1 MSRCWFPASP
11 NWYLSKAADVNDE
24 GIFAFSAKKLIF
36 LFDVTQQPPVDR
48 GCIAGHMDRVTTVAL
63 GVGLKPVL
71 ASGGDEHR
79 VCLWDTELRTLVG
92 EHSLHQAA
100 VTCVLIPSIP
110 GNPLVI
116 SADDRGF
123 IISWRLGQ
131 AGHGDV
137 HSKHCPD
144 VKPITCLSSC
154 PHRPTIIAVGYRDGL
169 VLVLDLQARAVVVA
183 RLRGHEDDLQSIAWK
198 PYPGE
203 SFGGDIEV
211 EPKACAGMGDG
222 ALLATGSRDRTVR
235 LWSLSKEKCIA
246 TLKLPFLKRRGKPV
260 NQEASSFQR
269 ERIWTSV
276 YWCRNSPT
284 TLISSSFGG
293 ELLQW
298 DLSADGKFTSTI
310 LGGAAA
316 DGQQHTRVVFGL
328 VGFQAEPAREL
339 LLSTSM
345 DRDIRCWDLLKPACL
360 WTLPSLGGFVYALTI
375 SPVDPGCLAVGVGD
389 CTVRVWDTLAPQ
401 DALCV
406 RSLWQGIRSKVTA
419 LAWHPNR
426 EGCLAFGTDDGKVGI
441 YDVVSN
447 RPPRISNTY
456 HKRTVY
462 ALSWGPAL
470 HSDTTGDS
478 QWIALYSCGGD
489 GVVIMH
495 NPQQLKSDG
504 INLNNLIQDACDLK
518 QKFAVRSE
526 VSWKPDGKAVA
537 LGNEDGSIEVYQ
549 VPNLRLVCIIRQH
562 HKLVN
567 ALRWHPPLPPGRSE
581 TPQSQLLSGMLAS
594 GSNNAV
600 IHVHSLR
607 DILSQEGKQDEA
619 VVLVEPYCSLSG
631 HTARITGLD
640 WSPHQPGVLAS
651 CSYDGSAQVWDVC
664 SRKSLYNYRGHVGRL
679 MAIAWS
685 HTDPDSVW
693 TGGDDCSLHCWHP
706 SQQEYTKPPKG
717 KKSVEME
724 RKKNVNSKGK
734 GHLASLYDRSE
745 TKSPLPEG
753 VEQNWRE
760 PCNGTEAGKASAPSS
775 TTDGWR
781 KRRKPRSNLHLTVL
795 QEQRNVE
802 DLREDCMVL
811 AQMMYNQAG
820 SSTMAQSASRDCI
833 RHGLFVDHDLAQS
846 MIQQEGAFLILNG
859 HHDEQH
865 QLAVWHGDLLKT
877 IQAAADTNQMTDT
890 LVSLAPMVGYRVWV
904 HAVELYVQQLCAQDQ
919 PTKAA
924 TYLLALHRV
933 HEAIGILRANRLYR
947 EAVAVA
953 RLRLLP
959 SDPCVGELLTEWAL
973 SLEKGGHHPL
983 AAKCYLSC
991 RAPYDAAVAISRKGD
1006 VPALQAASRIASIT
1020 GLGEL
1025 AAAFALRCAHEMV
1038 KRNNWA
1044 GAQAALKPHDGLKDH
1059 ALVFCTQ
1066 ELLHHYL
1073 SPMGVLGMSTF
1084 EDDTQWNPW
1093 VETVSNSDLLDVL
1106 IDVFNHHLGVEELN
1120 IEKKQK
1126 LCSQLAASSQASTG
1140 LMTRTQMACAAHGL
1154 ASAALAQTLSLWE
1167 ETCRILGDVLC
1178 ELQEARDFAFAQA
1191 VAHLVVPSGKTT
1203 LLQLSTRT
1211 SSTALSTLEAFYY
1224 HGILYT
1230 LWWDLA
1236 RSKNLSVTEVC
1247 TSTQHGV
1254 VENGPMENGEIKPNP
1269 GMEGYT
1275 NDALQKLLDEGCQA
1289 LLVEERAEL
1298 QALQRKQSLI
1308 QERIATVSASVNEL
1322 SKSELV
1328 MSDSTKWKICKSR
1341 KIAGEVDC
1349 VSETAL
1355 IPDDQNLEEQ
1365 EQNTNECSKDHEN
1378 GGHEFANLVSEEL
1391 DHELNVPAAVT
1402 AENPSQGTGGDD
1414 CTEIGEE
1421 RIEECSAG
1429 DCIAVHENAADGC
1442 DVLDD
1447 LSKLREELADVQ
1459 PQLDRL
1465 LADLKGPFPLVAES
1479 CLLLLHIW
1487 LLMPSSQA
1495 PTQASKLL
1503 RLGDRFASEP
1513 PFRLAWS
1520 NLRSSSFLHSVHD
1533 DVFATRSS
1541 TE

>member
-11 NWYLSKAADVNDE
+11 NWYLSKATDVNDE

-36 LFDVTQQPPVDR
+36 LLDVTQQPPVDR
-48 GCIAGHMDRVTTVAL
+48 GCIAGHMERVTTVAL
-63 GVGLKPVL
+63 GAGLKPVL

-123 IISWRLGQ
+123 IISWRVGQ
-131 AGHGDV
+131 AGQGDV

-144 VKPITCLSSC
+144 AKPITCLSSC
-154 PHRPTIIAVGYRDGL
+154 PHRPTILAVGYRAGL

-183 RLRGHEDDLQSIAWK
+183 RLQGHEDDLQSIAWR

-203 SFGGDIEV
+203 SFQDVKV
-211 EPKACAGMGDG
+211 EPKACSGMGDG

-235 LWSLSKEKCIA
+235 LWSLSKEKCIV

-276 YWCRNSPT
+276 YWCRSSPT

-298 DLSADGKFTSTI
+298 DISADDKFTSTI

-316 DGQQHTRVVFGL
+316 DGQHHTRVVFGL
-328 VGFQAEPAREL
+328 VGFQNQSGREL

-345 DRDIRCWDLLKPACL
+345 DRDIRCWDLLTPACL

-375 SPVDPGCLAVGVGD
+375 SPVDPGSLAVGVGD
-389 CTVRVWDTLAPQ
+389 CTVRVWDTLAPL

-447 RPPRISNTY
+447 RTPRISNTY

-462 ALSWGPAL
+462 SLTWGPAL
-470 HSDTTGDS
+470 HLDSTGDS

-495 NPQQLKSDG
+495 NSQRLKSDG
-504 INLNNLIQDACDLK
+504 INLNNLIQDACGLK
-518 QKFAVRSE
+518 QKFALRSE

-537 LGNEDGSIEVYQ
+537 LGNEDGSIEVYR
-549 VPNLRLVCIIRQH
+549 VPNLCLVCVIQQH

-567 ALRWHPPLPPGRSE
+567 ALRWHPPLPPGQSE
-581 TPQSQLLSGMLAS
+581 TLQSQLLSGMLAS

-600 IHVHSLR
+600 IYVHSLH

-619 VVLVEPYCSLSG
+619 MVLVEPYCSLSG
-631 HTARITGLD
+631 HTSRITGLD
-640 WSPHQPGVLAS
+640 WSPHQPGILAS

-664 SRKSLYNYRGHVGRL
+664 SRKPLYNYRGHVGRL
-679 MAIAWS
+679 LAIAWS

-706 SQQEYTKPPKG
+706 TRQEHTKPPKG
-717 KKSVEME
+717 KKGVELE
-724 RKKNVNSKGK
+724 RKKVGSSKGK
-734 GHLASLYDRSE
+734 AHLASLHERSE
-745 TKSPLPEG
+745 TQSPLPEG

-760 PCNGTEAGKASAPSS
+760 PANGSEGGNADAPSRAA
-775 TTDGWR
+775 DGWR

-795 QEQRNVE
+795 QEQRNV
-802 DLREDCMVL
+802 DLQEDCTVL
-811 AQMMYNQAG
+811 AQMLYNEAG
-820 SSTMAQSASRDCI
+820 SSTTAQSTSGNCI
-833 RHGLFVDHDLAQS
+833 RHGLFVDHDMAQS
-846 MIQQEGAFLILNG
+846 MIQQEGSSLILNG
-859 HHDEQH
+859 HHEEHH

-877 IQAAADTNQMTDT
+877 IQAAADSNQMTDT
-890 LVSLAPMVGYRVWV
+890 LISLAPMVGYRVWV
-904 HAVELYVQQLCAQDQ
+904 RAAELYVQQLCAQDQ

-933 HEAIGILRANRLYR
+933 HEAIGILRTNRLYR
-947 EAVAVA
+947 EALAVA

-959 SDPCVGELLTEWAL
+959 SDPCIGELLTEWAL
-973 SLEKGGHHPL
+973 SLEKGGHHLL

-991 RAPYDAAVAISRKGD
+991 GAPYDAAVAISRKGD
-1006 VPALQAASRIASIT
+1006 VPALQAASRVASIT

-1038 KRNNWA
+1038 NRNDWS
-1044 GAQAALKPHDGLKDH
+1044 GAQAALKPHDGLKEH

-1073 SPMGVLGMSTF
+1073 SQTGVLGMSNF

-1093 VETVSNSDLLDVL
+1093 VETVSNSYLLDAL
-1106 IDVFNHHLGVEELN
+1106 IDVFRHHLGVEDLN
-1120 IEKKQK
+1120 IEQKQK
-1126 LCSQLAASSQASTG
+1126 LYSQLAVSSQASAS
-1140 LMTRTQMACAAHGL
+1140 LMMRTQMACAAREL
-1154 ASAALAQTLSLWE
+1154 ASAALTQTLNLWE
-1167 ETCRILGDVLC
+1167 EACRTLGDLLC

-1191 VAHLVVPSGKTT
+1191 VAQLIVPSGKTT
-1203 LLQLSTRT
+1203 LLQLRMKT

-1224 HGILYT
+1224 RGVLFT

-1247 TSTQHGV
+1247 TSMQHGV
-1254 VENGPMENGEIKPNP
+1254 VENGPMENGEIKANP
-1269 GMEGYT
+1269 EMEGYT
-1275 NDALQKLLDEGCQA
+1275 NDALQKLFDEGCQT
-1289 LLVEERAEL
+1289 LLVEERAEF
-1298 QALQRKQSLI
+1298 QALQCKQSLI
-1308 QERIATVSASVNEL
+1308 QERITTVSASVDKL
-1322 SKSELV
+1322 SKSEPV
-1328 MSDSTKWKICKSR
+1328 MSDSTKRDICSSR
-1341 KIAGEVDC
+1341 KTAGDVYC
-1349 VSETAL
+1349 VGETEL
-1355 IPDDQNLEEQ
+1355 IPEDQNLEEQ
-1365 EQNTNECSKDHEN
+1365 EQNTNKCSKNHEGG
-1378 GGHEFANLVSEEL
+1378 GGHEFSNLVSEEL
-1391 DHELNVPAAVT
+1391 DPEMNVPVM
-1402 AENPSQGTGGDD
+1402 AENTSDGTGGVE

-1421 RIEECSAG
+1421 QLEECSAG
-1429 DCIAVHENAADGC
+1429 DRVAVHESAADGC
-1442 DVLDD
+1442 DLLVD
-1447 LSKLREELADVQ
+1447 LSKLREELADIQ
-1459 PQLDRL
+1459 PQLDRMS
-1465 LADLKGPFPLVAES
+1465 ADLKGPFPPVAES

-1495 PTQASKLL
+1495 PTHVIKLL

-1520 NLRSSSFLHSVHD
+1520 NLRSSSLLHSANG
-1533 DVFATRSS
+1533 DVFAPRSS